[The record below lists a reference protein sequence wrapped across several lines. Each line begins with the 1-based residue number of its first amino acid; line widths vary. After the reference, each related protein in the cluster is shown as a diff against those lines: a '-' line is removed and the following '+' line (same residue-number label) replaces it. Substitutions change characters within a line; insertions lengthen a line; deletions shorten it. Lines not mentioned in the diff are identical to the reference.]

1 MRAPLYSFRSS
12 TFDRHAY
19 FREILVL
26 PVLLRRGMG
35 FSDTVATNEE
45 YYGIYK
51 SMISI
56 IHHSEAFHPPLSV
69 HEPIPA
75 RTLNLQILA
84 RICLLIC
91 DLYLDTLRARP
102 NQGLFP

>member
-1 MRAPLYSFRSS
+1 MPISVKFWCFLCCYDEEWGFQ
-12 TFDRHAY
+12 
-19 FREILVL
+19 ILL
-26 PVLLRRGMG
+26 QQTRN
-35 FSDTVATNEE
+35 T
-45 YYGIYK
+45 IYK
-51 SMISI
+51 SMVSI
-56 IHHSEAFHPPLSV
+56 IRHSEASHHPLSV